1 MALINGTNASD
12 FLLGTV
18 EADTIFAY
26 GGNDSVFGKEGD
38 DTIDAGDGDD
48 FAYGGDGKD
57 YVAGGLG
64 NDHVYGYTGDDRLLG
79 NAGDDILDGETGND
93 IMEGGSGDDSY
104 YVDSLGDIVV
114 EDNSNGRDIVVSFVN
129 NYTLAPNVEGLYLSS
144 TSNVLNGTGNNL
156 DNELYGNEFNNVLSG
171 GSGND
176 YCFSSF
182 GDDTLIGGKGNDFLV
197 AFNGNDR
204 LDGDSGNDLLI
215 GGLGNDLLTGGSGK
229 DTFAFDS
236 VIDGIDI
243 IKDFRVV
250 DDLIRVSW
258 EVFGG
263 GLTEGTLKADQFRI
277 GSSAKDSSDRFIYSK
292 STGALYFDRD
302 GIGGSAQ
309 IQLAQL
315 SKGLAMTHQ
324 NFYTIE

>member
-1 MALINGTNASD
+1 MNINGTDNSD
-12 FLLGTV
+12 FLIGSSEV
-18 EADTIFAY
+18 DTIFAY
-26 GGNDSVFGKEGD
+26 GGHDSVFGKEGD
-38 DTIDAGDGDD
+38 DTIDLGAGDD
-48 FAYGGDGKD
+48 FAYAGAGNDFVVGGLGQDRLYGFIGEDRLIGNEGDDYLDGEAGND
-57 YVAGGLG
+57 VMEGGLG
-64 NDHVYGYTGDDRLLG
+64 N
-79 NAGDDILDGETGND
+79 
-93 IMEGGSGDDSY
+93 DSY
-104 YVDSLGDIVV
+104 YVDSLGDIVI
-114 EDNSNGRDIVVSFVN
+114 EENSNGRDSVLSFVN
-129 NYTLAPNVEGLYLSS
+129 NYTLSANVEDLYLSS
-144 TSNVLNGTGNNL
+144 TSNVLNGTGNSL
-156 DNELYGNEFNNVLSG
+156 DNNLYGNEFNNALSG
-171 GSGND
+171 GLGND

-204 LDGDSGNDLLI
+204 LDGGSDNDLLI
-215 GGLGNDLLTGGSGK
+215 GGLGSDNLTGGTGK

-236 VIDGIDI
+236 VIDGIDT

-263 GLTEGTLKADQFRI
+263 GLTAGVLKAEQFCI
-277 GSSAKDSSDRFIYSK
+277 GASAKDSSDRFIYNK
-292 STGALYFDRD
+292 STGAVYFDSD
-302 GIGGSAQ
+302 GIGGLAQ